1 MVKTS
6 LPTPEPNARL
16 GSNSTTAMASGAAS
30 DSRRGRLI
38 KSSHMLADTIRRV
51 TEAKPV
57 HCRALWLFDLHCARE
72 RAQS

>member
-16 GSNSTTAMASGAAS
+16 GSDSATAMASDAAS

-38 KSSHMLADTIRRV
+38 KSGHMLADTIRGV
-51 TEAKPV
+51 TEAKPA
-57 HCRALWLFDLHCARE
+57 HCCTLFDLQGARE
-72 RAQS
+72 CAQS